1 MSYIEKTLTTDEEVV
16 SIFSINKLFYV
27 IPALTSVILIGIPA
41 FFKLIFTEY
50 GLTNKRVI
58 VKTGVI
64 GRSTEELNLAKVET
78 VELRQTILGRLFGFG
93 DVVLSG
99 TGNSTLVFK
108 NASNPIEVKK
118 AIDNQLI

>member
-41 FFKLIFTEY
+41 FFKLILTEY

-93 DVVLSG
+93 DVLLIG